1 MSLFQSSH
9 FRTEAIL
16 ALTRPLFGE
25 RLIPA
30 PPGWRVAAL
39 LTITFLLLAAITLTV
54 LELPRKVTATGVLVA
69 ETGLT
74 WAYAPMAGHIEAIH
88 VRRGDVIKAG
98 DPLLRITHDAD
109 ASGQSYAA
117 RSLALEAEEKAL
129 AERSRLAAEQRRFL
143 TSSQTGEQQRLQQQE
158 ATTLAEL
165 KLERAKAVIADE
177 AFRTA
182 GEVASSGAI
191 SRLDR
196 DRAEAMWLESR
207 QRLEQLQAAATS
219 AAALLKALPSKQAS
233 EQSELD
239 TRLAVLEQE
248 AATLGQRRLEL
259 RLSRQSEV
267 SSPVSGQIVAL
278 RPETGSFV
286 SARSPQIAV
295 LPQGEKLL
303 AELSVPS
310 SALGLVVPGTPLRL
324 HIESFPHAKFGA
336 VAAVVEEVSPVL
348 QPAGE
353 GQSAQP
359 FFRIRARPAAATL
372 HRDSQTFALQPDMR
386 LHAFVLLEQRRAF
399 EWLFEPLLE
408 ALRR

>member
-1 MSLFQSSH
+1 MSLFHTSL

-16 ALTRPLFGE
+16 ALTRPLIGE

-39 LTITFLLLAAITLTV
+39 LTVTFLLLAAVTLTV
-54 LELPRKVTATGVLVA
+54 LELPSKVTATGVLVP

-74 WAYAPMAGHIEAIH
+74 WVHAPMAGHIEAIH
-88 VRRGDVIKAG
+88 VRRGDVIETG
-98 DPLLRITHDAD
+98 DPLFRVTHDAD
-109 ASGQSYAA
+109 ASGQSYVA
-117 RSLALEAEEKAL
+117 RSLALEAEERAL
-129 AERSRLAAEQRRFL
+129 AERSRLATEQRRL
-143 TSSQTGEQQRLQQQE
+143 LISSQTGEQQRLEQQE
-158 ATTLAEL
+158 AATLAEL
-165 KLERAKAVIADE
+165 KLERAKAVIADQ
-177 AFRTA
+177 AFLTA

-196 DRAEAMWLESR
+196 DRAEALWLESR
-207 QRLEQLQAAATS
+207 QRLEQLQGAAIS

-233 EQSELD
+233 ERGELD
-239 TRLAVLEQE
+239 ARLAVLEQE
-248 AATLGQRRLEL
+248 AATLAQRRLEL

-267 SSPVSGQIVAL
+267 SAPVSGRIVAL
-278 RPETGSFV
+278 RPETGTFV
-286 SARSPQIAV
+286 SARSPQIAI
-295 LPQGEKLL
+295 LPQGENLL
-303 AELSVPS
+303 AELDVPS
-310 SALGLVVPGTPLRL
+310 SALGRVAPGTLLRL
-324 HIESFPHAKFGA
+324 HIESFPHAKYGA

-348 QPAGE
+348 QPADE

-359 FFRIRARPAAATL
+359 FFRIRARPAAVVL
-372 HRDSQTFALQPDMR
+372 RRGSQTLALQPDMR